1 MGRDLLALSMPAGG
15 GEEKSWLPRRGE
27 EKVGEGEEEE
37 EEGILLLVLDLRMGE
52 GEGEGEAKLKWPN
65 DGFVT

>member
-1 MGRDLLALSMPAGG
+1 MGRDLLARSIPAGG

-37 EEGILLLVLDLRMGE
+37 EILLLVLDLRLGE
-52 GEGEGEAKLKWPN
+52 GEGEPKLKWPN
-65 DGFVT
+65 DGLVT